1 MSQLGSPQVFLVN
14 MIIYFIT
21 MIMILTILVDYGKL
35 INEEISFIDQ
45 LKSMYQV
52 NPVLSAIFILNLLSL
67 AGFPPLI
74 GF

>member
-1 MSQLGSPQVFLVN
+1 MSQLGSPQVFIVN

>member
-21 MIMILTILVDYGKL
+21 MTMILTILVDYGKL